1 MGTLQVSGHT
11 WLMADCPICTDNAA
25 AEAGVDPWFI
35 ARLETG
41 YVRLAP
47 NQYFRGSVF
56 FVARQCVREVFNLDG
71 SLRDRHLAEMAE
83 VAAAV
88 NEAFQPRKL
97 NIESLGNGVPHLHW
111 WVIPRYETDPRPRGP
126 IWEDLDFLRIL
137 WGEGGR
143 PSAEEFASLQG
154 SLLGAL
160 RSRSVTIEVARSVS
174 P

>member
-1 MGTLQVSGHT
+1 
-11 WLMADCPICTDNAA
+11 MADCSICTDNAS
-25 AEAGVDPWFI
+25 AEVGADPWFI

-56 FVARQCVREVFNLDG
+56 FVARQCVREVFDLDE
-71 SLRDRHLAEMAE
+71 SLRNRHLAEMAE

-97 NIESLGNGVPHLHW
+97 NLESLGNGVPHLHW
-111 WVIPRYETDPRPRGP
+111 WVTPRYETDPRPRGP
-126 IWEDLDFLRIL
+126 IWEDLDFLRVL

-143 PSAEEFASLQG
+143 PLPSEFESIQG

-160 RSRSVTIEVARSVS
+160 RSRSVTIELAPPVS
-174 P
+174 R